1 MCLKIVSITGDSGG
15 GGKVQGIFDR
25 LVELGVIDDKWGRF
39 IRCLLHVLNK
49 CIENATKLTFGDQG
63 LGKTCAAQL
72 LYNALTLFVKVRS
85 IGGLELLDEQFT
97 KIAEKLNTDDEWR
110 TEAMNNSP
118 MAFADREQKVAAEL
132 ASALDEIDHEDFEGV
147 NPFGDEAEEE
157 LQGAY
162 FADESEEAVV
172 EDENEGATK
181 VSNYYIIWLQFF
193 ELTFILAWKSIE
205 GRQGQAQCSSEQL
218 SALEHSC
225 TSCKVCHW

>member
-1 MCLKIVSITGDSGG
+1 MN
-15 GGKVQGIFDR
+15 R
-25 LVELGVIDDKWGRF
+25 
-39 IRCLLHVLNK
+39 
-49 CIENATKLTFGDQG
+49 CIENATKYTFGDQG

-72 LYNALTLFVKVRS
+72 LYNALTLFAKVRS

-147 NPFGDEAEEE
+147 NPFGDGAEE
-157 LQGAY
+157 G
-162 FADESEEAVV
+162 EEEMV

-181 VSNYYIIWLQFF
+181 VSNYYII
-193 ELTFILAWKSIE
+193 
-205 GRQGQAQCSSEQL
+205 GCSSL
-218 SALEHSC
+218 S
-225 TSCKVCHW
+225 

>member
-15 GGKVQGIFDR
+15 GGKVQGLFDR

-39 IRCLLHVLNK
+39 IRCLLHALNK

-72 LYNALTLFVKVRS
+72 LYNALTLFAKVRS
-85 IGGLELLDEQFT
+85 MGGLELLDKQFT
-97 KIAEKLNTDDEWR
+97 KITEKLNTDEEWR

-118 MAFADREQKVAAEL
+118 MAFADREQKAAAEL

-147 NPFGDEAEEE
+147 NPFGDGAEE
-157 LQGAY
+157 G
-162 FADESEEAVV
+162 EEEMV

-181 VSNYYIIWLQFF
+181 VSNYYII
-193 ELTFILAWKSIE
+193 
-205 GRQGQAQCSSEQL
+205 GCSSL
-218 SALEHSC
+218 S
-225 TSCKVCHW
+225 